1 MEEVE
6 EELQQPK
13 EWSTLDLE
21 DLSIDQL
28 EKYISELEA
37 EIKRVRLDIKGKM
50 DHAHLAEKF
59 FKKN

>member
-1 MEEVE
+1 MEEDE
-6 EELQQPK
+6 EELRKPK
-13 EWSTLDLE
+13 GWSTLDLE

-28 EKYISELEA
+28 EIYISELET